1 MNHLGTWAGIALCL
15 VMTGCGPD
23 MTRQWREEVV
33 LSDGTP
39 IITSRT
45 ATWDEDNFLSLKR
58 LYIKKLDDTVE
69 VEKSGAINVPSP
81 FVEKGDGTYPFLIDR
96 LPNGTWVVVTYI
108 WRCSTWDA
116 MGKPPSQH
124 IEHQYSNGTWKK
136 MTTVSNEL
144 HRRHGNLFLSPSPGG
159 VGGPYVKKGVLWPS
173 GLYDKD
179 TIKEIALK
187 EYDSANKTILID
199 PSKKPSCDRYPR

>member
-1 MNHLGTWAGIALCL
+1 MIHLKILAITAVCVALA
-15 VMTGCGPD
+15 GCGPD

-39 IITSRT
+39 ITTSRT

-58 LYIKKLDDTVE
+58 LYIKKLDDKVE
-69 VEKSGAINVPSP
+69 VEKKGAINVPSP

-108 WRCSTWDA
+108 WDCSTWDA

-124 IEHQYSNGTWKK
+124 IEHQYIDGTWKR
-136 MTTVSNEL
+136 MPTDSNEL
-144 HRRHGNLFLSPSPGG
+144 HGRHGNLLLAPAPDGER
-159 VGGPYVKKGVLWPS
+159 GPYEKKGVLWPS
-173 GLYDKD
+173 GLYDKER
-179 TIKEIALK
+179 IKRIALK
-187 EYDSANKTILID
+187 EYDSTKKQIFID